1 MDTNITKE
9 LVISLFDKDLEWI
22 KNIDKSIKI
31 TIYRKGDITS
41 HESEIYLTN
50 NVGRDV
56 HTFFYHIVNRYN
68 TLSDYTFFSQD
79 YPFDHIEN
87 YVQIINGNISDWDT
101 YSSYKKDGY
110 WGYHWN
116 SIGTMWSMDDS
127 IEWGNKVLKCDKFG
141 KPHHKEEDL
150 PIESIWNKLF
160 TSECPQTLEFTP
172 GGHFSISKEQILY
185 KNLEFYKKILILLE
199 NNELSPW
206 VIERLEPYI
215 FNKYIN

>member
-22 KNIDKSIKI
+22 KNIDKSVKI
-31 TIYRKGDITS
+31 TIYRKGDIIS
-41 HESEIYLTN
+41 HENEIYLTN

-87 YVQIINGNISDWDT
+87 YIDIINGTQFKWDLN
-101 YSSYKKDGY
+101 SSYKKDEY

-116 SIGTMWSMDDS
+116 NIGTMWELDDS
-127 IEWGNKVLKCDKFG
+127 IEWGSKVLRCDKVG
-141 KPHHKEEDL
+141 NPHHGEDL
-150 PIESIWNKLF
+150 PIEQIWNQLF
-160 TSECPQTLEFTP
+160 SSKFPDILEFTP

-185 KNLEFYKKILILLE
+185 RSLEFYKKILILLE
-199 NNELSPW
+199 KNELSPW